1 MKRTVQYQISCI
13 ALLVLGLEACIREDV
28 GPYQDDKQTY
38 ALTDFDRLD
47 MGSAF
52 SITVKDGPAF
62 AIVARGDRRNLDD
75 LDVYT
80 RNGTLFAKYRTN
92 RNRQHQTSFSITMP
106 TVRGVAFSG
115 ASESTITGFT
125 NLNEL
130 SIELSGASKGEFIG
144 EAVRTIVDISGAS
157 TLQLNGRGTALSAE
171 LSGASS
177 LQAFPYPVGE
187 ATVDASG
194 ASKASV
200 SVSNALVADASGA
213 STIRYRG
220 TPTVRQRVSGASTV
234 QNE

>member
-1 MKRTVQYQISCI
+1 MLSGTTRV
-13 ALLVLGLEACIREDV
+13 EAAGGIRKAV
-28 GPYQDDKQTY
+28 
-38 ALTDFDRLD
+38 
-47 MGSAF
+47 
-52 SITVKDGPAF
+52 

-130 SIELSGASKGEFIG
+130 SIEMSGASKGEFIG
-144 EAVRTIVDISGAS
+144 EAIRTIVDISGAS